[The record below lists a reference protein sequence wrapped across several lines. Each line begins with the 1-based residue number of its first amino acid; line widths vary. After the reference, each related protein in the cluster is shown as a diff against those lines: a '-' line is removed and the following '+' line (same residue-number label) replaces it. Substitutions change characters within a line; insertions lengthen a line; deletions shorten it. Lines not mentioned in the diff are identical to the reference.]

1 MICSALNLT
10 CMSLERFYAIV
21 YPLKSR
27 SVCTV
32 SQARRVVG
40 LAWIMAAL
48 LALPRNWIQVR
59 NTLRLWERETSSSVN
74 INIYSTDTSTNWK

>member
-10 CMSLERFYAIV
+10 CMSVERFYAIV

-40 LAWIMAAL
+40 LAWITAAL

-59 NTLRLWERETSSSVN
+59 LLTSEVLAELFPVCKIFISDTSS
-74 INIYSTDTSTNWK
+74 NWQ